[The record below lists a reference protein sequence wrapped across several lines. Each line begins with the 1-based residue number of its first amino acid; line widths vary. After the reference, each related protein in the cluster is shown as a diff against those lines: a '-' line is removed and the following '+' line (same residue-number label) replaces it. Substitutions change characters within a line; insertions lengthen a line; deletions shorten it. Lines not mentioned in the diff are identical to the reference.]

1 MTRDDATG
9 AAAPRQSFRAY
20 VRARRE
26 GALSTGDG
34 PTLYAHPVDARLLNV
49 LSATGWRFY
58 VDDLINAFIKV
69 FLGTALRD
77 SVWVS
82 PRQFPDVH
90 RLLARCAERLGIP
103 IPRLLLGGDA
113 ADLMAFTTGT
123 DQDCFIYASALMVR
137 EYAPEELLFVL
148 GHECGHIHNHHVT
161 YGTLAQVLYRNLLG
175 KVIRVSTWPVFLA
188 TLVPLRTWSRR
199 AEITAD
205 RAGLLCCR
213 DIDVARKA
221 LIKLR
226 LGFDALLR
234 DVDVEEFLQQEKEL
248 RRESFAVR
256 ARELF
261 YTHPLIVK
269 RIKALELFARSELYY
284 DLAGL
289 PRPAGPLLDRAAL
302 ERETAAIV
310 KVL

>member
-1 MTRDDATG
+1 MARDDATE
-9 AAAPRQSFRAY
+9 AAAPRQTFRAY

-34 PTLYAHPVDARLLNV
+34 PTLYAHPVDARLLSA

-113 ADLMAFTTGT
+113 GDLMAFTTGT

-137 EYAPEELLFVL
+137 EYAPEELLFVI

-161 YGTLAQVLYRNLLG
+161 YRTLAAVLLEGG
-175 KVIRVSTWPVFLA
+175 KEAALKRQHPTLDAVAQALKLFIGTALA
-188 TLVPLRTWSRR
+188 AWSRR
-199 AEITAD
+199 AELTAD
-205 RAGLLCCR
+205 RAGLICCR
-213 DIDVARKA
+213 DLVTAQRALAR
-221 LIKLR
+221 LM
-226 LGFDALLR
+226 LGW
-234 DVDVEEFLQQEKEL
+234 
-248 RRESFAVR
+248 
-256 ARELF
+256 
-261 YTHPLIVK
+261 
-269 RIKALELFARSELYY
+269 
-284 DLAGL
+284 
-289 PRPAGPLLDRAAL
+289 
-302 ERETAAIV
+302 
-310 KVL
+310 

>member
-1 MTRDDATG
+1 MTMG
-9 AAAPRQSFRAY
+9 NAAGTTPRQSFRAY
-20 VRARRE
+20 VTARRE
-26 GALSTGDG
+26 GALAAGDG
-34 PTLYAHPVDARLLNV
+34 PALYAHPIDSALLNV
-49 LSATGWRFY
+49 LSTTGWRFY

-82 PRQFPDVH
+82 PTQFPDVH
-90 RLLARCAERLGIP
+90 RLLTRCAERLGMA

-113 ADLMAFTTGT
+113 AELMAFTTGT
-123 DQDCFIYASALMVR
+123 NQDCFVYASALMVR
-137 EYAPEELLFVL
+137 EYAPEELLFVI

-161 YGTLAQVLYRNLLG
+161 YGTLAQVLYGNLLG
-175 KVIRVSTWPVFLA
+175 KVIRVYTWPILLA

-213 DIDVARKA
+213 DIDVARKS

-226 LGFDALLR
+226 LGFEALAR
-234 DVDVEEFLQQEKEL
+234 DIDIEEFLKQEKEL

-256 ARELF
+256 AHELF

-284 DLAGL
+284 DLTGL
-289 PRPAGPLLDRAAL
+289 PRPDGPLLDRATL
-302 ERETAAIV
+302 ERETTEIV

>member
-1 MTRDDATG
+1 MAMGDMAG
-9 AAAPRQSFRAY
+9 PLPRQSFRAY
-20 VRARRE
+20 VAARRA
-26 GALSTGDG
+26 GAPATGDG
-34 PTLYAHPVDARLLNV
+34 PARYAHPIDSALLNA

-69 FLGTALRD
+69 FMGAALRD

-82 PRQFPDVH
+82 PAQFPDVH
-90 RLLARCAERLGIP
+90 RLLARCAERLGMA

-113 ADLMAFTTGT
+113 ASLMAFTTGT
-123 DQDCFIYASALMVR
+123 DRECFVYASALMVR
-137 EYAPEELLFVL
+137 EYTPDEMLFII
-148 GHECGHIHNHHVT
+148 GHECGHIQNHHVT
-161 YGTLAQVLYRNLLG
+161 YVTLAQVLYGNLLA
-175 KVIRVSTWPVFLA
+175 KVIRVTTLPVLLA
-188 TLVPLRTWSRR
+188 TMVPLRTWSRR

-213 DIDVARKA
+213 DIEVARKS

-226 LGFDALLR
+226 LGFEALAR
-234 DVDVEEFLQQEKEL
+234 DIDVEEFLKQEKEL

-256 ARELF
+256 AHELF
-261 YTHPLIVK
+261 YTHPLILK

-284 DLAGL
+284 DLTGL
-289 PRPAGPLLDRAAL
+289 PRPDGPLLDRATL
-302 ERETAAIV
+302 ERETTEIV